1 MNGLESFQLTNEKVK
16 LEASV
21 SSQDGTGRLWKDGKE
36 ESPLDAKSPHRLEIR
51 TVGDNRNP

>member
-36 ESPLDAKSPHRLEIR
+36 ESPLDAKSPH
-51 TVGDNRNP
+51 